1 MGEASTVENC
11 KHTLS
16 SKLSVMDEALFEE
29 QHDLLYRTVYPI
41 DNYTKDNLGMTI
53 KPVVDRAKYLNGQ
66 NQCNSKESFACGED
80 WFHYTREWLKK

>member
-1 MGEASTVENC
+1 
-11 KHTLS
+11 
-16 SKLSVMDEALFEE
+16 
-29 QHDLLYRTVYPI
+29 
-41 DNYTKDNLGMTI
+41 MTI